1 MTTQSRAILKSFFEK
16 GDRPTQQNF
25 IDVFDSTLNL
35 RDGGVIQG
43 STRFAG
49 NITASNISASG
60 LIMADSFQS
69 TGGNVA
75 GISFLDD
82 TKLEGNLTAS
92 GDISSS
98 GVISSSGLL
107 VDRGTPQ
114 IVSDSDEGQTKR
126 CFSEVCSYLGTM
138 TVGNTTTIRCC
149 TTVMNGHNA
158 ALWVSNYNPSITI
171 IQGVEY
177 SILDQA
183 DVIITNFNLIPI
195 TVE

>member
-43 STRFAG
+43 STRFA
-49 NITASNISASG
+49 
-60 LIMADSFQS
+60 
-69 TGGNVA
+69 
-75 GISFLDD
+75 
-82 TKLEGNLTAS
+82 

-138 TVGNTTTIRCC
+138 TVGNATTIRCC